1 MENTNTFALIT
12 PKGALTFEEGV
23 PDQARAKV
31 DPRSDAEGFTVA
43 HASSGEPG
51 LRAYV
56 GASSALR
63 PDEYPYNQVGSGLA
77 IVLAASYGGR
87 LQVDVYGYLA
97 VCGWE
102 TAGRDAAV
110 AGLTLLQQDLVTT
123 AHAEVLRLLA
133 DGAAGEGAR

>member
-1 MENTNTFALIT
+1 MDTNTFALIAPDGT
-12 PKGALTFEEGV
+12 LTFEEGV
-23 PDQARAKV
+23 PDQAWAKV
-31 DPRSDAEGFTVA
+31 DPHSNAEGFTVA

-56 GASSALR
+56 GGISALK

-87 LQVDVYGYLA
+87 LQVDVYGHLA
-97 VCGWE
+97 VCGYE
-102 TAGRDAAV
+102 MDSDGDVDV

-123 AHAEVLRLLA
+123 AHAEVLRRLGAGA
-133 DGAAGEGAR
+133 DGEGAR

>member
-31 DPRSDAEGFTVA
+31 EDHGGAEGFTVA
-43 HASSGEPG
+43 HASLGEPG

-56 GASSALR
+56 GSNSALKF
-63 PDEYPYNQVGSGLA
+63 DEYSPVGSGLA

-102 TAGRDAAV
+102 IDSDRDGAV
-110 AGLTLLQQDLVTT
+110 AGLTLRQQDLVTT
-123 AHAEVLRLLA
+123 AHAEVWRLLV
-133 DGAAGEGAR
+133 DGAAGEAAR